1 MLQAEDLALD
11 RGDIG
16 TSVQP
21 GEIVTIMFT
30 DIEGFA
36 ALTERLG
43 DWQAQQI
50 LHAHAA
56 LVREQIRSY
65 GGFEVN
71 TLGDGFMVA
80 FPSARRAL
88 RCAVAVQRAVDT
100 HSRRHPGEQIRVRI
114 GLHTGEAIRDGNDF
128 CGKTVIIA
136 ARVTDEAEGGE
147 ILVSA
152 ALKRTVESPGE
163 FLFDDERVVELKGL
177 AGPYPLFGVPW
188 AMDGSVR
195 PAPRRVLADG
205 NVFCREGDYWTLAY
219 LGTVI
224 RLRDAKGLHDIA
236 QLLREPNRAFPALY
250 LVAGVSPDGSGSGVG
265 AGPLL
270 DPKAKAAYQ
279 QRLADLREELEEAE
293 RFNDLARSAKLHAE
307 IEALTAQLLAAVG
320 LDGRD
325 RVVKSNAERA
335 RVAVTIRIKRTLARI
350 GEVHPGLGHHLAT
363 TIRTGRLC
371 VYQPDPTLPVSWS
384 FVGARNGAPEGRS
397 R

>member
-195 PAPRRVLADG
+195 PAPRRVLAD
-205 NVFCREGDYWTLAY
+205 
-219 LGTVI
+219 
-224 RLRDAKGLHDIA
+224 
-236 QLLREPNRAFPALY
+236 ALTDGEIGATGWSAVP
-250 LVAGVSPDGSGSGVG
+250 LTILTASFAAEAARSTGVRSRMPSLMFATSSSVAADGSI
-265 AGPLL
+265 A
-270 DPKAKAAYQ
+270 
-279 QRLADLREELEEAE
+279 
-293 RFNDLARSAKLHAE
+293 
-307 IEALTAQLLAAVG
+307 
-320 LDGRD
+320 
-325 RVVKSNAERA
+325 
-335 RVAVTIRIKRTLARI
+335 
-350 GEVHPGLGHHLAT
+350 
-363 TIRTGRLC
+363 
-371 VYQPDPTLPVSWS
+371 
-384 FVGARNGAPEGRS
+384 
-397 R
+397 